1 MKKTRSAIKRS
12 LKVYRLK
19 LILKS
24 AFIFFIFSFV
34 GTFLTSFIFF
44 KVKSIE
50 CNVDTL
56 YSSEE
61 LVEASDLKI
70 GKNLFLINTNVSEK
84 SISEKFPYLE
94 DVKIIKKFPDKL
106 IINAK
111 TAKNYLNLKVDD
123 YNVILSSNFKV
134 LSVKNTDEDTE
145 NLIKVS
151 GIRLKSYDVGKKAV
165 FEDSDNEKNFLELLG
180 LINDNDI
187 LLNIK
192 EIDFSDSIGIKMN
205 YDNRIYV
212 NFGIYENMNYKLKIS
227 KEILTQKISSF
238 EKGTLDL
245 SMLSDNNRSYF
256 TPES

>member
-24 AFIFFIFSFV
+24 AFIFLIFSFV

-145 NLIKVS
+145 NLIKD
-151 GIRLKSYDVGKKAV
+151 IKSDLNI
-165 FEDSDNEKNFLELLG
+165 D
-180 LINDNDI
+180 LIN
-187 LLNIK
+187 
-192 EIDFSDSIGIKMN
+192 
-205 YDNRIYV
+205 
-212 NFGIYENMNYKLKIS
+212 S
-227 KEILTQKISSF
+227 KE
-238 EKGTLDL
+238 
-245 SMLSDNNRSYF
+245 
-256 TPES
+256 